1 MSAGERGSPTAGPFV
16 NLSQVYCNGLDVL
29 AKSSEP
35 LVKGVG
41 RVNLEVLG
49 LMTRRTRA
57 WLELPAR
64 LSQCKSPQDLQVE
77 QLRFW
82 QNAALD
88 YTEGV
93 QRLATA
99 FSALAPAGLNGAW
112 SVKATPPSRDYISVH
127 EARQVAEEAPRRER
141 RAA

>member
-1 MSAGERGSPTAGPFV
+1 MSAGERSSSAAGPFV
-16 NLSQVYCNGLDVL
+16 NLSQAYCNGLDVL

-41 RVNLEVLG
+41 RANLEVLG
-49 LMTRRTRA
+49 LFTRRTRA
-57 WLELPAR
+57 WLELPSR
-64 LSQCKSPQDLQVE
+64 LSQCKSPQDLAQE

-82 QNAALD
+82 QNATLD
-88 YTEGV
+88 YTEGA

-112 SVKATPPSRDYISVH
+112 NVKAAPSRDYISVQ
-127 EARQVAEEAPRRER
+127 ETRQVAGEAPRRER